1 MENKP
6 LKLPL
11 EEDDEYFYIP
21 CMCKCHYESYGQM
34 HHMLPCCNDG
44 LIAIKKGSD
53 EHLDWIIK
61 LKKGESGELA

>member
-21 CMCKCHYESYGQM
+21 CICKCHYEQPSI
-34 HHMLPCCNDG
+34 HHIIPCCNDG
-44 LIAIKKGSD
+44 LIPVRKGSD

-61 LKKGESGELA
+61 LKEGQSGDLQ